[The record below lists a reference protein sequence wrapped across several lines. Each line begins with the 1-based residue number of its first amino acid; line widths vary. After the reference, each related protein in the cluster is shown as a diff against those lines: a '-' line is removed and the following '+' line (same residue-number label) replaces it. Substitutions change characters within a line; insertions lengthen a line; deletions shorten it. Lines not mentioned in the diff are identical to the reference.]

1 MGTKYR
7 IMNTL
12 RNSVLLIGLLGA
24 DPEFKTLENGRQMTK
39 FSLATNDFYSNKNG
53 DKIENTQWHN
63 IVAWGKTAEN
73 MGKLLKKGKKVVIR
87 GKLDYRQ
94 YEGKDGTTR
103 YFTQIVAN
111 EFELFGKPELV
122 SA

>member
-87 GKLDYRQ
+87 GKLDYHQ